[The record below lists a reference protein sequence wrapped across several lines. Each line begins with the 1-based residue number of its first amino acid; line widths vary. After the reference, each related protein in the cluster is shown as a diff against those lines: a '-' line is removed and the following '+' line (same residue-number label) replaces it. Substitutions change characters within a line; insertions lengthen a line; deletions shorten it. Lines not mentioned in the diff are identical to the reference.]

1 MAKKA
6 DVIRLIENF
15 APLETV
21 EEWDNSGFQ
30 VNLHQEEV
38 NKILLALNVS
48 EKIVSQAISQRCDM
62 IISHHPLIFS
72 PLKKIEEPFVVE
84 AIKNNIQI
92 YSAHTNLDKA
102 TGGTTD
108 KLIKK
113 LGYKN
118 AKSFNEF
125 IKTVELDEPITVC
138 EVAARVKNA
147 LGIPFIKATGD
158 INKRVK
164 QIAFGAG
171 SCGSFI
177 PDFKNSN
184 IELFITG
191 EVKYHEAL
199 ESKDIAVFD
208 LGHFYSEKYVTEI
221 FKNILEK
228 LNLEIVIA
236 DEEDIWHFV

>member
-1 MAKKA
+1 MAKTA
-6 DVIRLIENF
+6 EIIALIEEF
-15 APLETV
+15 APLETM

-30 VNLHQEEV
+30 VNLHREET
-38 NKILLALNVS
+38 NKVLLALNVT
-48 EKIVSQAISQRCDM
+48 ENTINQAISQGCEM

-72 PLKKIEEPFVVE
+72 PLRKIEEPFVIN

-102 TGGTTD
+102 KGGVTD
-108 KLIKK
+108 KFIEK

-118 AKSFNEF
+118 PKSFNEF
-125 IKTVELDEPITVC
+125 VKTVELEETCSILSVV
-138 EVAARVKNA
+138 EKVKET
-147 LGIPFIKATGD
+147 LGVPAIKIAGD
-158 INKRVK
+158 INKEVK
-164 QIAFGAG
+164 KIAFGAG

-177 PDFKNSN
+177 SDLKNGDVD
-184 IELFITG
+184 LFITG

-199 ESKDIAVFD
+199 EAQDIAVFD

-228 LNLEIVIA
+228 LNLEIVVA
-236 DEEDIWHFV
+236 NEEDIWKFV